1 MFLSEN
7 MSISLL
13 QERTRKRMH
22 LTCGSCTWP
31 GECVA
36 ILLALAF
43 HAFLHGLLCS
53 SSVCLYCQAA
63 ISFQCKRS
71 EGPVTH
77 ATFQAPRH
85 GGGGGTDT
93 SAPEILAGMDYNYRL
108 DARRHR
114 PINNGAPL
122 VELAA
127 GTP

>member
-1 MFLSEN
+1 
-7 MSISLL
+7 MSASPSCLL
-13 QERTRKRMH
+13 RR
-22 LTCGSCTWP
+22 
-31 GECVA
+31 
-36 ILLALAF
+36 F

-53 SSVCLYCQAA
+53 SSVICLYCQAA

-85 GGGGGTDT
+85 AGGGGGGTDT

>member
-1 MFLSEN
+1 
-7 MSISLL
+7 MSASPSCLL
-13 QERTRKRMH
+13 RR
-22 LTCGSCTWP
+22 
-31 GECVA
+31 
-36 ILLALAF
+36 F

-63 ISFQCKRS
+63 IISFQCKRS

-85 GGGGGTDT
+85 AGGGGGGTDT